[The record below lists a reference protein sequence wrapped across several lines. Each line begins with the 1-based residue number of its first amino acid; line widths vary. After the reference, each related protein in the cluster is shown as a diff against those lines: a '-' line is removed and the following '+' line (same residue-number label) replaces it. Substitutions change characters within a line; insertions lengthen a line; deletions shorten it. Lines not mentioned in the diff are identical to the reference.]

1 MIVKIV
7 EYDGTETL
15 ISVEVLDVSIED
27 YLDAYKNIAKSPMI
41 NGFIDYLRYRGV
53 YVEYIEPYVLVF

>member
-15 ISVEVLDVSIED
+15 ISAEESDVSIED
-27 YLDAYKNIAKSPMI
+27 YLDAYKNMVKSPSI
-41 NGFIDYLRYRGV
+41 HGFMDYLRYRGAI
-53 YVEYIEPYVLVF
+53 VEYVEPYVLVF

>member
-15 ISVEVLDVSIED
+15 IDVETSEVSMEN
-27 YLDAYKNIAKSPMI
+27 YLEAYKNMARNPVI

>member
-15 ISVEVLDVSIED
+15 ISAESLDLSIED
-27 YLDAYKNIAKSPMI
+27 YLHAYKIVAKSPVVD
-41 NGFIDYLRYRGV
+41 GFIDYLRYRGV
-53 YVEYIEPYVLVF
+53 IVESVESYVLVF

>member
-15 ISVEVLDVSIED
+15 ISAEALDVSIED
-27 YLDAYKNIAKSPMI
+27 YLDAYKNISKSPVVG
-41 NGFIDYLRYRGV
+41 GFIDYLRYIGV
-53 YVEYIEPYVLVF
+53 IVELIEPYVMIF